1 MNSFYFLFLHFESR
15 LCNFIST
22 FWICSSIEVSS
33 IIMTWSQLSKSDRHF
48 HGTSSYLSIIRLM
61 YNDDIISVIHLTT
74 CEKFDMFERRDDD
87 LFDHKCSW
95 KLGSSVLL
103 AGQHIDLYS
112 FLHPL
117 QKSHYEPTHTQMRFE
132 SAATSK
138 LSFEIEVEA
147 SSLGSLPQF
156 NDQ

>member
-1 MNSFYFLFLHFESR
+1 MYKDDT
-15 LCNFIST
+15 ISA
-22 FWICSSIEVSS
+22 
-33 IIMTWSQLSKSDRHF
+33 
-48 HGTSSYLSIIRLM
+48 
-61 YNDDIISVIHLTT
+61 IHLTT
-74 CEKFDMFERRDDD
+74 CGKFDVFEHRGDD

-138 LSFEIEVEA
+138 LSFEIEVEV
-147 SSLGSLPQF
+147 SSLESLQQF
-156 NDQ
+156 DDQ